1 MNAFFDSLNLRPG
14 ERRLIVIVAVVTF
27 VVLNAVFVW
36 PHSEKWKASLA
47 ELDDAKSQLAD
58 YQATASELDSTSR
71 KLSTVESG
79 GATLIDEA
87 ESEHLLR
94 TIQSETTKHRVNVQ
108 RYDGQSVNA
117 LGTNNLFIERV
128 LPIQYINTDD
138 TNLVSLLV
146 SVGSGNSLIRVRDL
160 TIQADPS
167 RTKFHGRIT
176 FVASYRGSLKKES
189 TGFKGGALK

>member
-14 ERRLIVIVAVVTF
+14 ERRLIVFVAIITF
-27 VVLNAVFVW
+27 VVLNYLFVW
-36 PHSEKWKASLA
+36 PHSQKWEISLK
-47 ELDDAKSQLAD
+47 ELDDAKAKLVD
-58 YQATASELDSTSR
+58 YQATVAELDQTS
-71 KLSTVESG
+71 KNLTDVESG
-79 GATLIDEA
+79 GATLLSDA

-94 TIQSETTKHRVNVQ
+94 TIQNETTKHQVNVQ

-146 SVGSGNSLIRVRDL
+146 SVGSGDSLIRVRDL
-160 TIQADPS
+160 TISTDPS

-176 FVASYRGSLKKES
+176 FVASYRGSLEKES
-189 TGFKGGALK
+189 TGFKGGRK